1 MHVGAVA
8 SKQLAKKFNALDDIT
23 DANIEKLQEIKGIGK
38 EIAQSVCD
46 FFSNEQNRYVIKKL
60 LSYGISIAVKPQ
72 VAHKE
77 TIFTGKSI
85 CFTGVL
91 SSMSRSEAKGLAE
104 AMGGN
109 VVDSVSKK
117 LGYLVAGAD
126 AGSKLDKAQSL
137 GIQVLSEEQFLEMIK
152 GT

>member
-1 MHVGAVA
+1 
-8 SKQLAKKFNALDDIT
+8 
-23 DANIEKLQEIKGIGK
+23 
-38 EIAQSVCD
+38 
-46 FFSNEQNRYVIKKL
+46 
-60 LSYGISIAVKPQ
+60 
-72 VAHKE
+72 
-77 TIFTGKSI
+77 
-85 CFTGVL
+85 
-91 SSMSRSEAKGLAE
+91 MSRSEARGLAE

-137 GIQVLSEEQFLEMIK
+137 GIQILSEEQFLEMIK